1 MTGIGPAELIIVN
14 VILLI
19 CGLFPLA
26 GLVLTVM
33 VYLKVK
39 KIEEILENQEKQS

>member
-1 MTGIGPAELIIVN
+1 MTGIGSTELIIIN

-26 GLVLTVM
+26 GLVLTVL

-39 KIEEILENQEKQS
+39 KIEQILENQNKQS

>member
-1 MTGIGPAELIIVN
+1 MTGIGSTELIIIN

-26 GLVLTVM
+26 GLVLTVL

-39 KIEEILENQEKQS
+39 KIEEILENQNKQS

>member
-39 KIEEILENQEKQS
+39 KIEEILKNQENQS